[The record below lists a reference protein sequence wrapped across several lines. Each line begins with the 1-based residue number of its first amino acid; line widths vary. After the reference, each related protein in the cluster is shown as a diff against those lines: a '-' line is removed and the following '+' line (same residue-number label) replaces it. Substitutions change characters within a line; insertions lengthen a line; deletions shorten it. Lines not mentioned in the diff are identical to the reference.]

1 MKIVILIARF
11 PPMSIGGAEIAAYNI
26 AKQLSKRGHDVHV
39 VTILDH
45 NLPKG
50 SIQNGVSVH
59 RVKTIEIPLL
69 RNTIYAIKSLFV
81 VKKIKPDIV
90 HSHSISFHNAG
101 LPAFLIK
108 KILKIPYVAYGQ
120 GSDVYLSSFEK
131 LFKKAVLKNSDATIA
146 LTNNM
151 KIAMQTIYDKSISVI
166 PNGCDPN
173 KFEKL
178 SKRDLRD
185 KLKIKEDEKI
195 MIFVGRLHPIK
206 GLHYLIEAMRII
218 HQRYPKSR
226 LLIVGDGEDR
236 NNLENLV
243 KKLNLNKYVT
253 FIGIVPNET
262 VPGYMVAADV
272 FVLPSLSE
280 GFPTVTLEAMASGI
294 PIVATT
300 VGGVPEIIKDGEN
313 GFSVEPRNSEEI
325 AEKVLLLLNK
335 DELRKIISEKN
346 TEEVKR
352 YRWESIAIR
361 LEEVYFRVV
370 SAYEN

>member
-11 PPMSIGGAEIAAYNI
+11 PPSYLGGAEISAHNI
-26 AKQLSKRGHDVHV
+26 AKQLSKRGHKVDVV
-39 VTILDH
+39 CILDH
-45 NLPKG
+45 NLPKESTQYG
-50 SIQNGVSVH
+50 FCVH

-69 RNTIYAIKSLFV
+69 RNMIYVIKSLFV
-81 VKKIKPDIV
+81 VKMIKPDIV

-120 GSDVYLSSFEK
+120 GSDVYLPSFEK
-131 LFKKAVLKNSDATIA
+131 SFKKAVLKNSDATIA

-151 KIAMQTIYDKSISVI
+151 KIAMQKIYDKSISVI
-166 PNGCDPN
+166 PNGCDPT
-173 KFEKL
+173 KFENL

-185 KLKIKEDEKI
+185 KLKIKEDKKI

-218 HQRYPKSR
+218 HQKYPKSR

-243 KKLNLNKYVT
+243 KKLNLNKYVS
-253 FIGIVPNET
+253 FIGMVPNET
-262 VPGYMVAADV
+262 VPEYMVASDV

-280 GFPTVTLEAMASGI
+280 GFPTVILEAMASGI
-294 PIVATT
+294 PIVATK
-300 VGGVPEIIKDGEN
+300 VRGVPEIIKDGEN
-313 GFSVEPRNSEEI
+313 GFLVEPRNSEEI

-335 DELRKIISEKN
+335 DELRKRISEKN
-346 TEEVKR
+346 IEEVKR
-352 YRWESIAIR
+352 YHWESIAIR